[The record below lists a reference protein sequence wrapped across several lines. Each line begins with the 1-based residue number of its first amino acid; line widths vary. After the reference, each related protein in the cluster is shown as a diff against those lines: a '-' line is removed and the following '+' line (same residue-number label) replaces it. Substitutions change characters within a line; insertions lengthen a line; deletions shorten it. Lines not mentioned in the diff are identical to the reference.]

1 MILEIDQ
8 LCRYLDDVEQAT
20 EWLHALGIVDAE
32 RAHRNL
38 LGIAGEGLKRDD
50 DLVLGVCQQL
60 GNHLPRL
67 SDPDMALNNLERFF
81 ESARN
86 PLSLG
91 TLFQRDEAALP
102 ILLQIFSTSQYLS
115 NVLITDSG
123 SYDLLRM
130 TEGAAVDR
138 DTLVAEIRS
147 EIMSLDDV
155 DVGLA
160 TLRRYLRREMLR
172 ISYGDLIRQ
181 QRLSVVT
188 SQISYLADALVD
200 AAVRFARR
208 RLEAKRGQ
216 PRGPDGQVARFVVLG
231 MGKLG
236 GVELNYSSDIDL
248 IFLYDHDGMTD
259 GPRPQTNREFF
270 DRLGRDVVGLLTDTT
285 EDEHVYRVDLRL
297 RPYGKQGPMVPSVD
311 SALQYYDVNGRTWE
325 RQAYVKA
332 RPVAGDLELGKEF
345 LKKLESWVYS
355 RYLGFADINGI
366 KALKRRI
373 EHRAEREAGQGRN
386 VKTGYGGIRDIE
398 FMIQFLQLLNG
409 GDMPEVRT
417 GNTLLA
423 IAALE
428 TAGCLTPQERSLL
441 EANYEFLRNIEH
453 RLQIMFN
460 LQRHVLPEEPEEI
473 RKLAIRMGYADDD
486 ARSAREAFEADYR
499 QATDENRTMLDNLLS
514 LAFQDDEE
522 TEPVVDLVLDPDPS
536 PQRIEEILGSYRF
549 RDIPQAYHNLMGLAT
564 EKLRFL
570 SPRRCR
576 HFLAAIASRL
586 LEAIAATP
594 DPDTTL
600 VHLLQV
606 SDSLGG
612 KSALWGLF
620 SSNEP
625 SLRLCVEMCA
635 TSPFLSD
642 ILTSN
647 PGMIDEL
654 MDSLVLD
661 KLPQLRGMSR
671 LLAELCHRAEDIDP
685 ILHSFKNAQR
695 LRVGV
700 REILGKE
707 KIEATTRALSDIAEA
722 CLKQITAGEYERLLG
737 KLGTPTIGSGPRAGE
752 PCELLIV
759 AMGKFGGREL
769 NYLSDL
775 DLIFLY
781 EADGKT
787 KPPQRARGVEPTT
800 NRHFF
805 SKLGQR
811 VIKASNF
818 LGPNGRLYEIDPR
831 LRPTGRN
838 GSLAT
843 SLDELQR
850 YFASGDGQL
859 WERQALCRSRIVYGS
874 SDAAPRAMNAI
885 AQAAFAPAWTAGN
898 ADEIRSMRARLEET
912 VPVNNLKRGPGGLVD
927 IEFAV
932 QMLQLRFA
940 NDHES
945 LRLPNISEAIDALSQ
960 AGILGKK
967 DAAFFKESYRF
978 LRTMEARL
986 QLMHSASPSELP
998 RDDSECEKLARVLQL
1013 DGAGT
1018 LRQTFEDYTRENR
1031 KRFEQIVDAA
1041 R

>member
-1 MILEIDQ
+1 MIMQIDQ
-8 LCRYLDDVEQAT
+8 LRTYLDDADRAKD
-20 EWLHALGIVDAE
+20 WLSSLGIHDTV

-38 LGIAGEGLKRDD
+38 LAIAENGLKRDY
-50 DLVLGVCQQL
+50 DLVLSVCQQL
-60 GNHLPRL
+60 STHLPHL
-67 SDPDMALNNLERFF
+67 SDADMALNNLERFF
-81 ESARN
+81 ESARS

-115 NVLITDSG
+115 NTLITDGG

-130 TEGAAVDR
+130 TEGVTVKR

-155 DVGLA
+155 ELVQA
-160 TLRRYLRREMLR
+160 ALRRYHRRETLR

-181 QRLSVVT
+181 QRLGVVT
-188 SQISYLADALVD
+188 AQISYLADALVD
-200 AAVRFARR
+200 AAVQFAWRH
-208 RLEAKRGQ
+208 LAIKRGQ
-216 PRGPDGQVARFVVLG
+216 PRGPNGEIARFVVLG

-236 GVELNYSSDIDL
+236 GEELNYSSDIDL
-248 IFLYDHDGMTD
+248 IFLYDHDGRTD
-259 GPRPQTNREFF
+259 GPKPQSNQEFF
-270 DRLGRDVVGLLTDTT
+270 DRLGREVVSLLSDKTK
-285 EDEHVYRVDLRL
+285 DEHVYRVDLRL
-297 RPYGKQGPMVPSVD
+297 RPYGAQGPMVPNMA
-311 SALQYYDVNGRTWE
+311 SALQYYDVHGRTWE

-332 RPVAGDLELGKEF
+332 RPVAGDLDLGFEF
-345 LKKLESWVYS
+345 LQKLESWIYS
-355 RYLGFADINGI
+355 RYLGYADINGI

-373 EHRAEREAGQGRN
+373 EQRAQSGAAQARN

-428 TAGCLTPQERSLL
+428 TAGCLTPQERLLL
-441 EANYEFLRNIEH
+441 EGNYEFLRNIEH

-460 LQRHVLPEEPEEI
+460 LQKHVLPEQPEEI
-473 RKLAIRMGYADDD
+473 RKLAIRMGYADDGE
-486 ARSAREAFEADYR
+486 RSARVAFEDDYR
-499 QATDENRTMLDNLLS
+499 QATDQNRTMLDVLLS
-514 LAFQDDEE
+514 QAFEDDEE
-522 TEPVVDLVLDPDPS
+522 TEPVVDLVLDPDPANE
-536 PQRIEEILGSYRF
+536 RIEEILSAYHF
-549 RDIPQAYHNLMGLAT
+549 RDIPQAYRNLMGLAT

-586 LEAIAATP
+586 LSAIAATP
-594 DPDTTL
+594 DPDMTL

-612 KSALWGLF
+612 KAALWNLF
-620 SSNEP
+620 SFNEP

-635 TSPFLSD
+635 TSPLLSD

-661 KLPQLRGMSR
+661 KLPGREDLEAT
-671 LLAELCHRAEDIDP
+671 LAELCRGAEDIDP
-685 ILHSFKNAQR
+685 IMHSFKNAQQ

-707 KIEATTRALSDIAEA
+707 GIKATTRALSDIGEA
-722 CLKQITAGEYERLLG
+722 CIHQITAGESARLSQ
-737 KLGTPTIGSGPRAGE
+737 KLGVPIVGSGPRAGE

-775 DLIFLY
+775 DVVFLY
-781 EADGKT
+781 EADGRT
-787 KPPQRARGVEPTT
+787 QPPKRGRGVEPTT
-800 NRHFF
+800 NQHYF
-805 SKLGQR
+805 SELGQR
-811 VIKASNF
+811 VIKTSNF
-818 LGPNGRLYEIDPR
+818 LGPHGRLYEIDPR
-831 LRPTGRN
+831 LRPTGRS
-838 GSLAT
+838 GPLAT
-843 SLDELQR
+843 SLEELQR

-859 WERQALCRSRIVYGS
+859 WERQALCRSRVVYGS
-874 SDAAPRAMNAI
+874 PEATKRAMDVI
-885 AQAAFAPAWTAGN
+885 AEAAYGPEWSAGN
-898 ADEIRSMRARLEET
+898 AEEIRSMRKKLEDT
-912 VPVNNLKRGPGGLVD
+912 VPKNNLKRGFGGLVD

-932 QMLQLRFA
+932 QLLQLRFA
-940 NDHES
+940 GNDES
-945 LRLPNISEAIDALSQ
+945 LRQSNTLDAIAALAEAGHLSVKDSE
-960 AGILGKK
+960 
-967 DAAFFKESYRF
+967 FFDDSYRF

-986 QLMHSASPSELP
+986 QLMQSATPSELP
-998 RDDSECEKLARVLQL
+998 RDEADRDKLAGVLHI
-1013 DGAGT
+1013 DGGEALCEQFT
-1018 LRQTFEDYTRENR
+1018 HYTKGNR
-1031 KRFEQIVDAA
+1031 KRFERIVDEA

>member
-1 MILEIDQ
+1 MIMQIDQ
-8 LCRYLDDVEQAT
+8 LRSYLDDEEKAAD
-20 EWLHALGIVDAE
+20 WLGSLGIVDAE

-38 LGIAGEGLKRDD
+38 VGIADEGLKLDD
-50 DLVLGVCQQL
+50 DLMLSVCQQL
-60 GNHLPRL
+60 GTHLPRL

-81 ESARN
+81 DSARS

-91 TLFQRDEAALP
+91 TLFQRDGAALP

-115 NVLITDSG
+115 NVLINDSG

-130 TEGAAVDR
+130 TEGAAVKR

-147 EIMSLDDV
+147 EIMSLDDIAL
-155 DVGLA
+155 GLA
-160 TLRRYLRREMLR
+160 TLRRYLRRETLR

-188 SQISYLADALVD
+188 AQISYLADALVD
-200 AAVRFARR
+200 AAVHFARR

-216 PRGPDGQVARFVVLG
+216 PRGPDGQVARFVVIG

-259 GPRPQTNREFF
+259 GPRPQTNGEFF
-270 DRLGRDVVGLLTDTT
+270 DRLGRDVVSLLADTT

-297 RPYGKQGPMVPSVD
+297 RPYGKQGPMVPSVAA
-311 SALQYYDVNGRTWE
+311 ALQYYDLHGRTWE

-332 RPVAGDLELGKEF
+332 RAVAGDLELGIEF
-345 LKKLESWVYS
+345 LKKLESWIYS
-355 RYLGFADINGI
+355 RYLGLADINGI

-373 EHRAEREAGQGRN
+373 EQRAEREGGQIRN

-409 GDMPEVRT
+409 GDMPELRT
-417 GNTLLA
+417 GNTLQA

-428 TAGCLTPQERSLL
+428 NAGCLTPHERLLL
-441 EANYEFLRNIEH
+441 EGNYEFLRNIEH

-460 LQRHVLPEEPEEI
+460 LQRHLLPEEPEEI
-473 RKLAIRMGYADDD
+473 RKLAIRLGYADD
-486 ARSAREAFEADYR
+486 AERSARVAFEEDY
-499 QATDENRTMLDNLLS
+499 QKATDQNRAMLDNLLN

-536 PQRIEEILGSYRF
+536 PQRIEEILGAYHF
-549 RDIPQAYHNLMGLAT
+549 HDIPQAYHNLMGLAT

-576 HFLAAIASRL
+576 HFLAAIAARL
-586 LEAIAATP
+586 LDAIAATP

-600 VHLLQV
+600 VHLLQI

-612 KSALWGLF
+612 KSDLWGLF
-620 SSNEP
+620 SFNEP

-635 TSPFLSD
+635 TSPLLSD
-642 ILTSN
+642 ILTTN

-661 KLPQLRGMSR
+661 KLPR
-671 LLAELCHRAEDIDP
+671 LSKLEGSLAELCRGAEDLDP
-685 ILHSFKNAQR
+685 ILHSFKNSQQ

-707 KIEATTRALSDIAEA
+707 GIKATTRSLSDIAEA
-722 CLKQITAGEYERLLG
+722 CLKQITAGEYERLSR
-737 KLGTPTIGSGPRAGE
+737 KLGTPTIGSGPRSGE

-769 NYLSDL
+769 NYQSDL

-787 KPPQRARGVEPTT
+787 QPPKRSRGVEPTT
-800 NRHFF
+800 NQHFF
-805 SKLGQR
+805 SELGQR
-811 VIKASNF
+811 VIKVSNF
-818 LGPNGRLYEIDPR
+818 LSPNGRLYEIDPR

-838 GSLAT
+838 GPLAT
-843 SLDELQR
+843 SLEELTR
-850 YFASGDGQL
+850 YFSSGDGQL
-859 WERQALCRSRIVYGS
+859 WERQALCRGRVVHGS
-874 SDAAPRAMNAI
+874 VEAAQRAMDAI
-885 AQAAFAPAWTAGN
+885 ALAAYTPPWSQGN

-912 VPVNNLKRGPGGLVD
+912 VPANNLKRGPGGLVD

-932 QMLQLRFA
+932 QMLQLRHA
-940 NDHES
+940 HDDAA
-945 LRLPNISEAIDALSQ
+945 LRQTNTPDAIAALSQ
-960 AGILGKK
+960 AGHLGKG
-967 DAAFFKESYRF
+967 DAKFFQESYCF

-986 QLMHSASPSELP
+986 QLMQSPSPSELP
-998 RDDSECEKLARVLQL
+998 RDETECEKLARVLQL
-1013 DGAGT
+1013 ESAEV
-1018 LRQTFEDYTRENR
+1018 LRQQFEHYTSGNR
-1031 KRFEQIVDAA
+1031 KRFERLIDAA